1 MKTLFI
7 GGIKSGKS
15 QNAQNY
21 ILNIASEASASSI
34 YEVKTSLP
42 RAKQNTSNFG
52 CEASASPIYEAKAS
66 LPNVSKPTYL
76 ATTEFIDTGMKE
88 RIDAHKLSRGDDFV
102 TLQEPLKIY
111 EAIKTN
117 NTPVLVECVSMWINN
132 MFYHGFSL
140 EDMKKELEQILAL
153 EQTVVFVL
161 NDVGCGVIPDNK
173 LARDFIDASGKLSQ
187 LIASRCDEVY
197 HTIAGIST
205 RIK

>member
-15 QNAQNY
+15 INAQNY
-21 ILNIASEASASSI
+21 I
-34 YEVKTSLP
+34 VKNSKT
-42 RAKQNTSNFG
+42 K
-52 CEASASPIYEAKAS
+52 PI
-66 LPNVSKPTYL
+66 YL
-76 ATTEFIDTGMKE
+76 ATTEFVDAQMKE

-111 EAIKTN
+111 EAISTN
-117 NTPVLVECVSMWINN
+117 KQSVLVECVSMWINN

-140 EDMKKELEQILAL
+140 EDMIQELERVLAL

-161 NDVGCGVIPDNK
+161 NDVGCGVIPENK
-173 LARDFIDASGKLSQ
+173 LARDFIDASGKISQ